1 MIQKF
6 SRPIS
11 PKEWSIFLHNCHR
24 VRCIRYYDDTVWSD
38 QSMLEIASTRP
49 TDPIFPN
56 LRMLTLGTHPKPH
69 FTPYIMHHTV
79 SGIDI
84 EIECIENFSWTVP
97 HIVSRMPNI
106 TTLNLTSGK
115 PMESVEHSLE
125 GLLQYLPKLE
135 TLTLSLYC
143 LLASAFS
150 ALSSHESVRVIKWR
164 GADDDDICGSP
175 FDFLHFAPVL
185 EEHSFPA
192 LKELQFAATAAD
204 ASTFISQPHFRSI
217 DLTSLCVR
225 TVFLDDKTNDQIR
238 ALLTSISEVCTSL
251 ERLEIAAV
259 ATKLDEDIS
268 EEMNLLPPVTFS
280 DIASLTRMRNL
291 KVFIFHTLHPIKM
304 TDENAEYLASC
315 LPGIEELCLNVYPSF
330 ESPPTLTL
338 HSLTPFAVHCPSL
351 TRLGLYMKT
360 DFPHGSRSSLQ
371 LPCPSVRANSTSL
384 QILDIG
390 HASHFT
396 TDPRDIPPI
405 CDFLFSVLPA
415 GCVVK
420 VAYDTQMD
428 GKDGTY
434 LADEP
439 EWAMDRRFD
448 STSKENYSFWGGVN
462 GTLKLMEKT
471 RAAAIESRKEEMENL
486 KERLV
491 SAELACEAMS
501 NAMARGQS

>member
-1 MIQKF
+1 
-6 SRPIS
+6 
-11 PKEWSIFLHNCHR
+11 
-24 VRCIRYYDDTVWSD
+24 
-38 QSMLEIASTRP
+38 MLEIASTRP

-56 LRMLTLGTHPKPH
+56 LRMLTLETYPKPH

-79 SGIDI
+79 SVIDI
-84 EIECIENFSWTVP
+84 EIECVENFSWTVP

-106 TTLNLTSGK
+106 TTLNLASGK
-115 PMESVEHSLE
+115 PMKSVEHSLE

-150 ALSSHESVRVIKWR
+150 ALSSHENLRVIKWT
-164 GADDDDICGSP
+164 GWEHDDLCGSP
-175 FDFLHFAPVL
+175 SDVLHFAPVL
-185 EEHSFPA
+185 EEGSFPA

-204 ASTFISQPHFRSI
+204 ASILISQPHFRSI

-238 ALLTSISEVCTSL
+238 VLLTSISEVCTSL

-259 ATKLDEDIS
+259 ATKLDEDKA
-268 EEMNLLPPVTFS
+268 EEMKVLPPVTFS
-280 DIASLTRMRNL
+280 DITSLTRMRNL
-291 KVFIFHTLHPIKM
+291 KAFIFHTLHPIKM

-315 LPGIEELCLNVYPSF
+315 LPGIEELCLNVYPLF

-338 HSLTPFAVHCPSL
+338 HSLTPFVVHCPNL

-360 DFPHGSRSSLQ
+360 AFSPASRSSPQ
-371 LPCPSVRANSTSL
+371 LPCPSMRANSTSL

-405 CDFLFSVLPA
+405 CDFLFSILPA

-420 VAYDTQMD
+420 VAYDPEID
-428 GKDGTY
+428 GKDGT
-434 LADEP
+434 LLVDEP
-439 EWAMDRRFD
+439 DWATDGFEYNKAN
-448 STSKENYSFWGGVN
+448 SSFWGGVN
-462 GTLKLMEKT
+462 GTLKVMEKM
-471 RAAAIESRKEEMENL
+471 RAAATETRKEMENL
-486 KERLV
+486 KERLL
-491 SAELACEAMS
+491 SAELACKAMS
-501 NAMARGQS
+501 DAVARGQS